1 MKERIKKA
9 FEGVT
14 LNLVFA
20 WVFVT
25 MFVYVIIE
33 CISESSYVGVVIAL
47 PFLLIAMQAFE
58 LHKKGKELQEAK
70 RVAVNVSLA
79 SLCVLKD
86 VERYKKLYGELPE
99 EEAEKKKEK
108 NEL

>member
-20 WVFVT
+20 WVFVA
-25 MFVYVIIE
+25 MFVYVLVD
-33 CISESSYVGVVIAL
+33 CIRAEAYVGIIVGL

-58 LHKKGKELQEAK
+58 LHKIGKELQEAK
-70 RVAVNVSLA
+70 RIAVATSIA
-79 SLCVLKD
+79 GLCVLKD
-86 VERYKKLYGELPE
+86 LERYKQLYGELPE
-99 EEAEKKKEK
+99 EEAKEEIK
-108 NEL
+108 EEQP